1 MINSQMRLNLESLL
15 HRHGLTQFKDELLS
29 QAKTA
34 AALIPGRK
42 SVKALRPSQSKLGGK
57 PDVPPNFIWPTRDEK
72 PLSFIAQINL
82 SDVPEIEG
90 AQLPNSGLLSFFYNN
105 EVWGFDPKD
114 KGGFQVFYFE
124 NELSEFKE
132 CQPPAA
138 KIEKKFFGMISKA
151 VTVEEYDCCALEPE
165 LILTLPNELKDI
177 DLSEEDTDKYCELL
191 EAIGGHH
198 RLLGYAEPVQS
209 EMELECELVTNGLY
223 CGDASGYKDPRA
235 SELEKTSHHWQL
247 LLQIDSDDNANM
259 MWGDAGRLYFW
270 IKDED
275 LAAQR
280 FHNCWMISQCY

>member
-1 MINSQMRLNLESLL
+1 MNSQMRMNLESLVEK
-15 HRHGLTQFKDELLS
+15 HGLTKFRDHLLS

-42 SVKALRPSQSKLGGK
+42 SVEALRPSQSKLGGK
-57 PDVPPNFIWPTRDEK
+57 PDAPPNFIWPTKDQK

-82 SDVPEIEG
+82 GHLPAIASSN
-90 AQLPNSGLLSFFYNN
+90 LPNSGLLSFFYNN

-124 NELSEFKE
+124 NEFSELKE

-151 VTVEEYDCCALEPE
+151 VSVEVYDCCALEPE
-165 LILTLPNELKDI
+165 LILTLPNELKNI
-177 DLSEEDTDKYCELL
+177 DLSEEETDKYCELL

-235 SELEKTSHHWQL
+235 SELEKTPHHWQL

-275 LAAQR
+275 LAAR
-280 FHNCWMISQCY
+280 HFHNCWMISQCY